1 MDRTDRIEQIAVAHQ
16 TCLCF
21 YLRRFRVDQSLLFQL
36 PNVLG
41 NRVGTHAGILADPPD
56 TGPALMRFPVLTEH
70 QVGVDRQLARGKP
83 QREDRIGQKKIVA
96 QRAAVGV
103 SILEFRGVPSPK
115 VFKDSTPMF
124 WRMSIEKSNFTLRS
138 QVYSCKRTA
147 NPVC

>member
-1 MDRTDRIEQIAVAHQ
+1 MT
-16 TCLCF
+16 
-21 YLRRFRVDQSLLFQL
+21 
-36 PNVLG
+36 
-41 NRVGTHAGILADPPD
+41 
-56 TGPALMRFPVLTEH
+56 VLTEH

-96 QRAAVGV
+96 QGAAVGV

-138 QVYSCKRTA
+138 QVYSCKCFPNLFRRSPYSLFSPPQILRWPLPCLGVSERLEFLPA
-147 NPVC
+147 FA